1 MKYTE
6 QEILDKIKKFY
17 DAYASLKEKSNMQ
30 AQTIERLE
38 KEKAELETKV
48 KDYENRV
55 TSQDSAKKAFDEMGV
70 KKLPKVKELQTEYA
84 KLLEEKKKTYAEYR
98 RSREEMRELLAAK
111 ANVDRLLNMETGH
124 DTEREKDH
132 EQR

>member
-1 MKYTE
+1 MFTKTKNFFPVIYKRTLPTSPYYIFIMKYTE

-55 TSQDSAKKAFDEMGV
+55 TSQDSAKKAFDE
-70 KKLPKVKELQTEYA
+70 ELE
-84 KLLEEKKKTYAEYR
+84 
-98 RSREEMRELLAAK
+98 
-111 ANVDRLLNMETGH
+111 RLLSESEILIGE
-124 DTEREKDH
+124 D
-132 EQR
+132 

>member
-1 MKYTE
+1 MFGQTKNFFPVIYKRTLPASPYYIFIMKYTE

-55 TSQDSAKKAFDEMGV
+55 TSQDSAKKAFDD
-70 KKLPKVKELQTEYA
+70 ELE
-84 KLLEEKKKTYAEYR
+84 
-98 RSREEMRELLAAK
+98 
-111 ANVDRLLNMETGH
+111 RLLSESEILIGE
-124 DTEREKDH
+124 D
-132 EQR
+132 

>member
-1 MKYTE
+1 MFTKTKNFFPVIYKRTLPASPYYIFIMKYTE

-55 TSQDSAKKAFDEMGV
+55 TSQDSAKKAFDD
-70 KKLPKVKELQTEYA
+70 ELE
-84 KLLEEKKKTYAEYR
+84 
-98 RSREEMRELLAAK
+98 
-111 ANVDRLLNMETGH
+111 RLLSESEILLG
-124 DTEREKDH
+124 
-132 EQR
+132 

>member
-1 MKYTE
+1 MFTKTKNFFPVIYKRTLPASPYYIFIMKYTE

-55 TSQDSAKKAFDEMGV
+55 TSQDSAKKAFDE
-70 KKLPKVKELQTEYA
+70 ELE
-84 KLLEEKKKTYAEYR
+84 
-98 RSREEMRELLAAK
+98 
-111 ANVDRLLNMETGH
+111 RLLSESEILIGE
-124 DTEREKDH
+124 D
-132 EQR
+132 

>member
-1 MKYTE
+1 MFAKTKNFFPVIYKRTLPASPYYIFIMKYTE

-48 KDYENRV
+48 KDYEKNMIV
-55 TSQDSAKKAFDEMGV
+55 IWLDYNGMTDSFAKEGINFSI
-70 KKLPKVKELQTEYA
+70 P
-84 KLLEEKKKTYAEYR
+84 LL
-98 RSREEMRELLAAK
+98 
-111 ANVDRLLNMETGH
+111 
-124 DTEREKDH
+124 
-132 EQR
+132 

>member
-1 MKYTE
+1 MFTKTKNFFPVIYKRTLPASPYYILIMKYTE

-55 TSQDSAKKAFDEMGV
+55 TSQDSAKKAFDD
-70 KKLPKVKELQTEYA
+70 ELE
-84 KLLEEKKKTYAEYR
+84 
-98 RSREEMRELLAAK
+98 
-111 ANVDRLLNMETGH
+111 RLLSESEILIGE
-124 DTEREKDH
+124 D
-132 EQR
+132 

>member
-1 MKYTE
+1 MFAKTKNFFPVIYKRTLPASPYYIFIMKYTE

-38 KEKAELETKV
+38 KEKTELETKV

-55 TSQDSAKKAFDEMGV
+55 TSQDSAKKAFDD
-70 KKLPKVKELQTEYA
+70 ELE
-84 KLLEEKKKTYAEYR
+84 
-98 RSREEMRELLAAK
+98 
-111 ANVDRLLNMETGH
+111 RLLSESEILIGE
-124 DTEREKDH
+124 D
-132 EQR
+132 

>member
-1 MKYTE
+1 MFAKTKNFFPVIYKRTLPASPYYIFIMKYTE

-55 TSQDSAKKAFDEMGV
+55 TSQDSAKKAFDE
-70 KKLPKVKELQTEYA
+70 ELE
-84 KLLEEKKKTYAEYR
+84 
-98 RSREEMRELLAAK
+98 
-111 ANVDRLLNMETGH
+111 RLLSESEILIGE
-124 DTEREKDH
+124 D
-132 EQR
+132 

>member
-1 MKYTE
+1 MFTKTKNFFPVIYKKNFTGLPYYIFIMKYTE

-55 TSQDSAKKAFDEMGV
+55 TSQDSAKKAFDD
-70 KKLPKVKELQTEYA
+70 ELE
-84 KLLEEKKKTYAEYR
+84 
-98 RSREEMRELLAAK
+98 
-111 ANVDRLLNMETGH
+111 RLLSESEILIGE
-124 DTEREKDH
+124 D
-132 EQR
+132 

>member
-1 MKYTE
+1 MFAKTKSFFPVIYKRTLPASPYYIFIMKYTE

-48 KDYENRV
+48 KDYENRA
-55 TSQDSAKKAFDEMGV
+55 TSQDSAKKAFDD
-70 KKLPKVKELQTEYA
+70 ELE
-84 KLLEEKKKTYAEYR
+84 
-98 RSREEMRELLAAK
+98 
-111 ANVDRLLNMETGH
+111 RLLSESEILIGE
-124 DTEREKDH
+124 D
-132 EQR
+132 

>member
-38 KEKAELETKV
+38 REKTDLETKV
-48 KDYENRV
+48 KEYETKV
-55 TSQDSAKKAFDEMGV
+55 TSQDSAKKAFDD
-70 KKLPKVKELQTEYA
+70 ELE
-84 KLLEEKKKTYAEYR
+84 
-98 RSREEMRELLAAK
+98 
-111 ANVDRLLNMETGH
+111 RLLSESEILIGE
-124 DTEREKDH
+124 D
-132 EQR
+132 

>member
-48 KDYENRV
+48 KAGLDYYRF
-55 TSQDSAKKAFDEMGV
+55 DSKWYTEICNDESFKVSGHFRLQPYGDGTRRLIWINEFTKNGYHRKAIID
-70 KKLPKVKELQTEYA
+70 KVKDGEVSLT
-84 KLLEEKKKTYAEYR
+84 
-98 RSREEMRELLAAK
+98 
-111 ANVDRLLNMETGH
+111 
-124 DTEREKDH
+124 
-132 EQR
+132 

>member
-1 MKYTE
+1 MFTKTKNFFPVIYKRTLPASPYYIFIMKYTE

-55 TSQDSAKKAFDEMGV
+55 TSQDSAKKAFDD
-70 KKLPKVKELQTEYA
+70 ELE
-84 KLLEEKKKTYAEYR
+84 
-98 RSREEMRELLAAK
+98 
-111 ANVDRLLNMETGH
+111 RLLSESEILIGE
-124 DTEREKDH
+124 D
-132 EQR
+132 

>member
-1 MKYTE
+1 MFTKTKISSLFFIKRTLPASPYYIFIMKYTE

-55 TSQDSAKKAFDEMGV
+55 TSQDSAKKAFDD
-70 KKLPKVKELQTEYA
+70 ELE
-84 KLLEEKKKTYAEYR
+84 
-98 RSREEMRELLAAK
+98 
-111 ANVDRLLNMETGH
+111 RLLSESEILIGE
-124 DTEREKDH
+124 D
-132 EQR
+132 

>member
-1 MKYTE
+1 MFTKTKNFFPVIYKRTLPASPYYIFIMKYTE

-48 KDYENRV
+48 KDYETKV
-55 TSQDSAKKAFDEMGV
+55 TTQDSAKKAFDD
-70 KKLPKVKELQTEYA
+70 ELE
-84 KLLEEKKKTYAEYR
+84 
-98 RSREEMRELLAAK
+98 
-111 ANVDRLLNMETGH
+111 RLLSESEILIGE
-124 DTEREKDH
+124 D
-132 EQR
+132 

>member
-1 MKYTE
+1 MFTKTKISFLQFIKRTLPASLYYIFIMKYTE

-55 TSQDSAKKAFDEMGV
+55 TSQDSAKKAFDD
-70 KKLPKVKELQTEYA
+70 ELE
-84 KLLEEKKKTYAEYR
+84 
-98 RSREEMRELLAAK
+98 
-111 ANVDRLLNMETGH
+111 RLLSESEILIGE
-124 DTEREKDH
+124 D
-132 EQR
+132 

>member
-48 KDYENRV
+48 KDYETRV
-55 TSQDSAKKAFDEMGV
+55 TSQDSAKKAFDD
-70 KKLPKVKELQTEYA
+70 ELE
-84 KLLEEKKKTYAEYR
+84 
-98 RSREEMRELLAAK
+98 
-111 ANVDRLLNMETGH
+111 RLLSESEILIG
-124 DTEREKDH
+124 EG
-132 EQR
+132 

>member
-1 MKYTE
+1 MFTKTKNFFPVIYKRTLPASPYYIFIMKYTE

-48 KDYENRV
+48 KDYENSV
-55 TSQDSAKKAFDEMGV
+55 TSQDSAKKAFDD
-70 KKLPKVKELQTEYA
+70 ELE
-84 KLLEEKKKTYAEYR
+84 
-98 RSREEMRELLAAK
+98 
-111 ANVDRLLNMETGH
+111 RLLSESEILIGE
-124 DTEREKDH
+124 D
-132 EQR
+132 

>member
-1 MKYTE
+1 MFTKTKNFFPVIYKRTLPASPYYIFIMKYTE

-48 KDYENRV
+48 KDYETRV
-55 TSQDSAKKAFDEMGV
+55 TSQDSAKKAFDD
-70 KKLPKVKELQTEYA
+70 ELE
-84 KLLEEKKKTYAEYR
+84 
-98 RSREEMRELLAAK
+98 
-111 ANVDRLLNMETGH
+111 RLLSESEILIGE
-124 DTEREKDH
+124 D
-132 EQR
+132 

>member
-1 MKYTE
+1 MLAKTKNFFPVIYKKNFTDLPLLYIIMKYTE

-48 KDYENRV
+48 RDYENRV
-55 TSQDSAKKAFDEMGV
+55 SSQDSAKKAFDE
-70 KKLPKVKELQTEYA
+70 ELE
-84 KLLEEKKKTYAEYR
+84 
-98 RSREEMRELLAAK
+98 
-111 ANVDRLLNMETGH
+111 RLLSESEILIGE
-124 DTEREKDH
+124 D
-132 EQR
+132 